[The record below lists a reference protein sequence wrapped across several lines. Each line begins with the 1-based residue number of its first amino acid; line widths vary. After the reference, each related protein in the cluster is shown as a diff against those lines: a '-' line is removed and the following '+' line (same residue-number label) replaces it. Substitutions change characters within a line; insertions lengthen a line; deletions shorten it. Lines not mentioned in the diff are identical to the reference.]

1 MEGKTMNDDNILLLI
16 VAGLGLFIGL
26 VIGWSVNSDS
36 WRQELVDKGFAE
48 WHIVTGSRETE
59 FKWKEKQ

>member
-1 MEGKTMNDDNILLLI
+1 MNDDNILLLI

-26 VIGWSVNSDS
+26 VIGWSVNSDF